1 MQLNILDELQTK
13 HLSLEARLRVVE
25 HERIEVSQATGRIL
39 ARPILNFRDSPAL
52 DISAMDGYAFRH
64 DELENRELE
73 NRELENRLLRPNS
86 DQAQTGGDCFQVSGV
101 AAAGARRLVLRADT
115 AIRIFT
121 GGVVPEGADV
131 VIPRERCRE
140 ESDRVWV
147 TIPLEQI
154 PLGWN
159 IRRQGENA
167 RQDEVGL
174 PAGCCIDGP
183 RMSSIV
189 SMNREAQIDVSRKV
203 RVTIINT
210 GDELKGMDS
219 PIEPWQIRDSNG
231 PLLESM
237 LRACP
242 WIEWNRVSA
251 RDDLSEIQTRLKEA
265 LDVSD
270 AVLLTGGVSMGD
282 TDHVPAAVRHCGAE
296 VIFHRLAIRP
306 GAPVLGAVGSEG
318 QLIMGLPG
326 NPVSVAVTFRRL
338 GLELLDRM
346 ARRVSGRRKLKI
358 QVVGSDSKTL
368 GLVWYR
374 LVQIQA
380 DGTALLL
387 ANQGS
392 GDIRSLGLSD
402 GFIEVPPG
410 SLSQGMFTF
419 YDWNTA

>member
-13 HLSLEARLRVVE
+13 HLLLESRLRVVE

-52 DISAMDGYAFRH
+52 DISAMDGYAFRYS
-64 DELENRELE
+64 
-73 NRELENRLLRPNS
+73 ELENRLPRTNS
-86 DQAQTGGDCFQVSGV
+86 DQAQAGGDCFEVTGV
-101 AAAGARRLVLRADT
+101 AAAGARRLVLGPDT

-121 GGVVPEGADV
+121 GGVVPQGADV

-147 TIPLEQI
+147 TISLDQI

-167 RQDEVGL
+167 KQDEVGL
-174 PAGCCIDGP
+174 QAGCCIDGP

-210 GDELKGMDS
+210 GDELMGMDS

-251 RDDLSEIQTRLKEA
+251 RDDLSQIQTRLKEA

-346 ARRVSGRRKLKI
+346 ARRVSGRRKWKI
-358 QVVGSDSKTL
+358 QVAGSDSKTL

-410 SLSQGMFTF
+410 SLSQGMFAF

>member
-13 HLSLEARLRVVE
+13 HLLLGARLRVVE
-25 HERIEVSQATGRIL
+25 PERIEVSQATGRIL

-52 DISAMDGYAFRH
+52 DISAMDGYAFRYS
-64 DELENRELE
+64 
-73 NRELENRLLRPNS
+73 ELENRLLRPDS
-86 DQAQTGGDCFQVSGV
+86 DQAQAGGDCFEVTGV
-101 AAAGARRLVLRADT
+101 AAAGARRLVLSPDT

-121 GGVVPEGADV
+121 GGVVPQGADV

-147 TIPLEQI
+147 TIPLDQI
-154 PLGWN
+154 PRGWN

-167 RQDEVGL
+167 KQDEVGL
-174 PAGCCIDGP
+174 QAGCCIDGP

-210 GDELKGMDS
+210 GDELMGMDS
-219 PIEPWQIRDSNG
+219 PIEAWQIRDSNG

-242 WIEWNRVSA
+242 WIEWNRFSA

-346 ARRVSGRRKLKI
+346 ARRVSGRRKWKI
-358 QVVGSDSKTL
+358 QVAGSDSKTL

-374 LVQIQA
+374 LVQVQA

-410 SLSQGMFTF
+410 SLSQGMLAF

>member
-13 HLSLEARLRVVE
+13 HLLLGARLRVVE
-25 HERIEVSQATGRIL
+25 PERIEVSQATGRIL

-52 DISAMDGYAFRH
+52 DISAMDGYAFRYS
-64 DELENRELE
+64 ELQ
-73 NRELENRLLRPNS
+73 NRLPRPDS
-86 DQAQTGGDCFQVSGV
+86 DQAQAGGDCFEVTGV
-101 AAAGARRLVLRADT
+101 AAAGARRLVLSPDT

-121 GGVVPEGADV
+121 GGVVPQGADV

-147 TIPLEQI
+147 TIPLDQI

-167 RQDEVGL
+167 KQDEVGL
-174 PAGCCIDGP
+174 QAGCCIDGP

-189 SMNREAQIDVSRKV
+189 SMNRESQIDVSRKV

-210 GDELKGMDS
+210 GDELMGMDS

-282 TDHVPAAVRHCGAE
+282 TDHVPAAVRHCRAE

-346 ARRVSGRRKLKI
+346 ARRVSGRRKWKI
-358 QVVGSDSKTL
+358 QVAGSDSKTL

-374 LVQIQA
+374 LVQVQA

-410 SLSQGMFTF
+410 SLSQGMLAF

>member
-13 HLSLEARLRVVE
+13 HLLLGARLRVVE
-25 HERIEVSQATGRIL
+25 PERIEVSQATGRIL

-52 DISAMDGYAFRH
+52 DISAMDGYAFRYS
-64 DELENRELE
+64 
-73 NRELENRLLRPNS
+73 ELENRLLRPDS
-86 DQAQTGGDCFQVSGV
+86 DQAQAGGDCFEVTGV
-101 AAAGARRLVLRADT
+101 AAAGARRLVLSPDT

-121 GGVVPEGADV
+121 GGVVPQGADV

-147 TIPLEQI
+147 TIPLDQI

-167 RQDEVGL
+167 KQDEVGL
-174 PAGCCIDGP
+174 QAGCCIDGP

-210 GDELKGMDS
+210 GDELMGMDS
-219 PIEPWQIRDSNG
+219 PIEAWQIRDSNG

-282 TDHVPAAVRHCGAE
+282 TDHVPAAVRHCRAE

-346 ARRVSGRRKLKI
+346 ARRVSGRRKWKI
-358 QVVGSDSKTL
+358 QVAGSDSKTL

-387 ANQGS
+387 ANHGS

-410 SLSQGMFTF
+410 SLSQGMFPF

>member
-13 HLSLEARLRVVE
+13 HLLLESRLRVVE

-52 DISAMDGYAFRH
+52 DISAMDGYAFRYS
-64 DELENRELE
+64 
-73 NRELENRLLRPNS
+73 ELENRLLRPDS
-86 DQAQTGGDCFQVSGV
+86 DQAQAGGDCFEVTGV
-101 AAAGARRLVLRADT
+101 AAAGARRLVLSPDT

-121 GGVVPEGADV
+121 GGVVPQGADV

-147 TIPLEQI
+147 TIPLDQI

-167 RQDEVGL
+167 KQDEVGL
-174 PAGCCIDGP
+174 QAGCCIDGP

-210 GDELKGMDS
+210 GDELMGMDS
-219 PIEPWQIRDSNG
+219 PIEAWQIRDSNG

-282 TDHVPAAVRHCGAE
+282 TDHVPAAVRHCRAE

-346 ARRVSGRRKLKI
+346 ARRVSGRRKWKI
-358 QVVGSDSKTL
+358 QVVGSDTKTL

-387 ANQGS
+387 ANHGS

-410 SLSQGMFTF
+410 SLSQGMFPF

>member
-13 HLSLEARLRVVE
+13 HLLLESRLRVVE

-52 DISAMDGYAFRH
+52 DISAMDGYAFRYS
-64 DELENRELE
+64 
-73 NRELENRLLRPNS
+73 ELENRLPRTNS
-86 DQAQTGGDCFQVSGV
+86 DQAQAGGDCFEVTGV
-101 AAAGARRLVLRADT
+101 AAAGARRLVLGPDT

-121 GGVVPEGADV
+121 GGVVPQGADV

-147 TIPLEQI
+147 TISLDQI

-167 RQDEVGL
+167 KQDEVGL
-174 PAGCCIDGP
+174 QAGCCIDGP

-189 SMNREAQIDVSRKV
+189 SMNREAQIEVSRKV

-210 GDELKGMDS
+210 GDELMGMDS

-346 ARRVSGRRKLKI
+346 ARRVSGRRKWKI

-410 SLSQGMFTF
+410 SLSQGMFAF
-419 YDWNTA
+419 YDWNTV

>member
-1 MQLNILDELQTK
+1 
-13 HLSLEARLRVVE
+13 
-25 HERIEVSQATGRIL
+25 L

-52 DISAMDGYAFRH
+52 DISAMDGYAFRYS
-64 DELENRELE
+64 
-73 NRELENRLLRPNS
+73 ELENRLLRPDS
-86 DQAQTGGDCFQVSGV
+86 DQAQAGGDCFEVTGV
-101 AAAGARRLVLRADT
+101 AAAGARRLVLSPDT

-121 GGVVPEGADV
+121 GGVVPQGADV

-147 TIPLEQI
+147 TIPLDQI

-167 RQDEVGL
+167 KQDEVGL
-174 PAGCCIDGP
+174 QAGCCIDGP

-210 GDELKGMDS
+210 GDELMGMDS
-219 PIEPWQIRDSNG
+219 PIEAWQIRDSNG

-346 ARRVSGRRKLKI
+346 ARRVSGRRKWKI

-410 SLSQGMFTF
+410 SLSQGMFAF

>member
-13 HLSLEARLRVVE
+13 HLLLGARLRVVE
-25 HERIEVSQATGRIL
+25 PERIEVSQATGRIL

-52 DISAMDGYAFRH
+52 DISAMDGYAFRYA
-64 DELENRELE
+64 
-73 NRELENRLLRPNS
+73 ELENRLLRPDS
-86 DQAQTGGDCFQVSGV
+86 DQAQAGGDCFEVTGV
-101 AAAGARRLVLRADT
+101 AAAGARRLVLSPDT

-121 GGVVPEGADV
+121 GGVVPQGADV

-147 TIPLEQI
+147 TIPLDQI

-167 RQDEVGL
+167 KQDEVGL
-174 PAGCCIDGP
+174 LAGCCIDGP

-210 GDELKGMDS
+210 GDELMGMDS
-219 PIEPWQIRDSNG
+219 PIEAWQIRDSNG

-326 NPVSVAVTFRRL
+326 NHVSVAVTFRRL

-346 ARRVSGRRKLKI
+346 ARRVSGRRKWKI
-358 QVVGSDSKTL
+358 QVAGSDSKTL

-410 SLSQGMFTF
+410 SLSQGMFAF

>member
-13 HLSLEARLRVVE
+13 HLLLGARLRVVE
-25 HERIEVSQATGRIL
+25 PERIEVSQATGRIL

-52 DISAMDGYAFRH
+52 DISAMDGYAFRYS
-64 DELENRELE
+64 
-73 NRELENRLLRPNS
+73 ELENRLLRPDS
-86 DQAQTGGDCFQVSGV
+86 DQAQAGGDCFEVTGV
-101 AAAGARRLVLRADT
+101 AAAGARRLVLSPDT

-121 GGVVPEGADV
+121 GGVVPQGADV

-147 TIPLEQI
+147 TIPLDQI

-167 RQDEVGL
+167 KQDEVGL
-174 PAGCCIDGP
+174 QAGCCIDGP

-210 GDELKGMDS
+210 GDELMGMDS
-219 PIEPWQIRDSNG
+219 PIEAWQIRDSNG

-346 ARRVSGRRKLKI
+346 ARRVSGRRKWKI
-358 QVVGSDSKTL
+358 QVVGSDTKTL

-387 ANQGS
+387 ANHGS

-410 SLSQGMFTF
+410 SLSQGMFPF

>member
-13 HLSLEARLRVVE
+13 HLLLGARLRVVE
-25 HERIEVSQATGRIL
+25 PERIEVSQATGRIL

-52 DISAMDGYAFRH
+52 DISAMDGYAFRYS
-64 DELENRELE
+64 
-73 NRELENRLLRPNS
+73 ELENRLLRPDS
-86 DQAQTGGDCFQVSGV
+86 DQAQAGGDCFEVTGV
-101 AAAGARRLVLRADT
+101 AAAGARRLVLSPDT

-121 GGVVPEGADV
+121 GGVVPQGADV

-147 TIPLEQI
+147 TIPLDQI

-167 RQDEVGL
+167 KQDEVGL
-174 PAGCCIDGP
+174 QAGCCIDGP

-189 SMNREAQIDVSRKV
+189 SMNRESQIDVSRKV

-210 GDELKGMDS
+210 GDELMGMDS
-219 PIEPWQIRDSNG
+219 PIEAWQIRDSNG

-251 RDDLSEIQTRLKEA
+251 RDDLSQIQTRLNEA

-346 ARRVSGRRKLKI
+346 ARRVSGRRKWKI
-358 QVVGSDSKTL
+358 QVAGSDSKTL

-410 SLSQGMFTF
+410 SLSQGMLAF

>member
-13 HLSLEARLRVVE
+13 HLLLGARLRVVE
-25 HERIEVSQATGRIL
+25 PERIEVSQATGRIL

-52 DISAMDGYAFRH
+52 DISAMDGYAFRYS
-64 DELENRELE
+64 
-73 NRELENRLLRPNS
+73 ELENRLLRPDS
-86 DQAQTGGDCFQVSGV
+86 DQAQAGGDCFEVTGV
-101 AAAGARRLVLRADT
+101 AAAGARRLVLSPDT

-121 GGVVPEGADV
+121 GGVVPQGADV

-147 TIPLEQI
+147 TIPLDQI

-167 RQDEVGL
+167 KQDEVGL
-174 PAGCCIDGP
+174 QAGCCIDGP

-189 SMNREAQIDVSRKV
+189 SMNRESQIDVSRKV

-210 GDELKGMDS
+210 GDELMGMDS

-282 TDHVPAAVRHCGAE
+282 TDHVPAAVRHCRAE

-346 ARRVSGRRKLKI
+346 ARRVSGRRKWKI
-358 QVVGSDSKTL
+358 QVAGSDSKTL

-410 SLSQGMFTF
+410 SLSQGMFPF

>member
-13 HLSLEARLRVVE
+13 HLLLGARLRVVE
-25 HERIEVSQATGRIL
+25 PERIEVSQATGRIL

-52 DISAMDGYAFRH
+52 DISAMDGYAFRYS
-64 DELENRELE
+64 
-73 NRELENRLLRPNS
+73 ELENRLLRPDS
-86 DQAQTGGDCFQVSGV
+86 DQAQAGGDCFEVTGV
-101 AAAGARRLVLRADT
+101 AAAGARRLVLSPDT

-121 GGVVPEGADV
+121 GGVVPQGADV

-147 TIPLEQI
+147 TIPLDQI

-167 RQDEVGL
+167 KQDEVGL
-174 PAGCCIDGP
+174 QAGCCIDGP

-210 GDELKGMDS
+210 GDELMGMDS
-219 PIEPWQIRDSNG
+219 PIEAWQIRDSNG

-346 ARRVSGRRKLKI
+346 ARRVSGRRKWKI
-358 QVVGSDSKTL
+358 QVVGSDTKTL

-410 SLSQGMFTF
+410 SLSQGMFPF

>member
-13 HLSLEARLRVVE
+13 HLLLESRLRVVE

-52 DISAMDGYAFRH
+52 DISAMDGYAFRYS
-64 DELENRELE
+64 ELEK
-73 NRELENRLLRPNS
+73 RLPRTNS
-86 DQAQTGGDCFQVSGV
+86 DQAQAGGDCFEVTGV
-101 AAAGARRLVLRADT
+101 AAAGARRLVLGPDT

-121 GGVVPEGADV
+121 GGVVPQGADV

-147 TIPLEQI
+147 TISLDQI
-154 PLGWN
+154 PHGWN

-167 RQDEVGL
+167 KQDEVGL
-174 PAGCCIDGP
+174 QAGCCIDGP

-210 GDELKGMDS
+210 GDELMGMDS

-251 RDDLSEIQTRLKEA
+251 RDDLSQIQTRLKEA

-282 TDHVPAAVRHCGAE
+282 TDHVPAAVRSCGAE

-346 ARRVSGRRKLKI
+346 ARRVSGRRKWKL
-358 QVVGSDSKTL
+358 QVAGSDSKTL

-410 SLSQGMFTF
+410 SLSQGMFAF
-419 YDWNTA
+419 YDWNTV

>member
-13 HLSLEARLRVVE
+13 HLLLESRLRVVE

-52 DISAMDGYAFRH
+52 DISAMDGYAFRYS
-64 DELENRELE
+64 ELA
-73 NRELENRLLRPNS
+73 NRLPRTNS
-86 DQAQTGGDCFQVSGV
+86 DQAQAGGDCFEVTGV
-101 AAAGARRLVLRADT
+101 AAAGARRLVLGPDT

-121 GGVVPEGADV
+121 GGVVPQGADV

-147 TIPLEQI
+147 TISLDQI
-154 PLGWN
+154 PHGWN

-167 RQDEVGL
+167 KQDEVGL
-174 PAGCCIDGP
+174 QAGCCIDGP

-210 GDELKGMDS
+210 GDELMGMDS

-251 RDDLSEIQTRLKEA
+251 RDDLSQIQTRLNEA

-282 TDHVPAAVRHCGAE
+282 TDHVPAAVRSCGAE

-346 ARRVSGRRKLKI
+346 ARRVSGRRKWKL
-358 QVVGSDSKTL
+358 QVAGSDSKTL

-410 SLSQGMFTF
+410 SLSQGMFAF
-419 YDWNTA
+419 YDWNTV

>member
-13 HLSLEARLRVVE
+13 HLLLESRLRVVE

-52 DISAMDGYAFRH
+52 DISAMDGYAFRYS
-64 DELENRELE
+64 
-73 NRELENRLLRPNS
+73 ELENRLPRTNS
-86 DQAQTGGDCFQVSGV
+86 DQAQAGGDCFEVTGV
-101 AAAGARRLVLRADT
+101 AAAGARRLVLGPDT

-121 GGVVPEGADV
+121 GGVVPQGADV

-147 TIPLEQI
+147 TIPLDQI

-167 RQDEVGL
+167 KQDEVGL
-174 PAGCCIDGP
+174 QAGCCIDGP

-210 GDELKGMDS
+210 GDELMGMDS

-251 RDDLSEIQTRLKEA
+251 RDDLSQIQTRLKEA

-346 ARRVSGRRKLKI
+346 ARRVSGRRKWKI
-358 QVVGSDSKTL
+358 QVAGSDSKTL

-374 LVQIQA
+374 LVQVQA

-410 SLSQGMFTF
+410 SLSQGMLAF

>member
-13 HLSLEARLRVVE
+13 HLLLGARLRVVE
-25 HERIEVSQATGRIL
+25 PERIEVSQATGRIL

-52 DISAMDGYAFRH
+52 DISAMDGYAFRYA
-64 DELENRELE
+64 
-73 NRELENRLLRPNS
+73 ELENRLLRPDS
-86 DQAQTGGDCFQVSGV
+86 DQAQAGGDCFGVTGV
-101 AAAGARRLVLRADT
+101 AAAGARRLVLSPDT

-121 GGVVPEGADV
+121 GGVVPQGADV

-147 TIPLEQI
+147 TIPLDQI

-167 RQDEVGL
+167 KQDEVGL
-174 PAGCCIDGP
+174 QAGCCIDGP

-210 GDELKGMDS
+210 GDELMGMDS

-251 RDDLSEIQTRLKEA
+251 RDDLTEIQTRLKEA

-346 ARRVSGRRKLKI
+346 ARRVSGRRKWKI
-358 QVVGSDSKTL
+358 QVAGSDSKTL

-410 SLSQGMFTF
+410 SLSQGMFPF

>member
-13 HLSLEARLRVVE
+13 HLLLESRLRVVE
-25 HERIEVSQATGRIL
+25 PERIEVSQATGRIL

-52 DISAMDGYAFRH
+52 DISAMDGYAFRYA
-64 DELENRELE
+64 
-73 NRELENRLLRPNS
+73 ELENRLLRPDS
-86 DQAQTGGDCFQVSGV
+86 DQAQAGGDCFGVTGV
-101 AAAGARRLVLRADT
+101 AAAGARRLVLGPDT

-121 GGVVPEGADV
+121 GGVVPQGADV

-147 TIPLEQI
+147 TIPLDQI

-167 RQDEVGL
+167 KQDEVGL
-174 PAGCCIDGP
+174 QAGCCIDGP

-210 GDELKGMDS
+210 GDELMGMDS
-219 PIEPWQIRDSNG
+219 PIEAWQIRDSNG

-346 ARRVSGRRKLKI
+346 GRRVSGRRKWKI
-358 QVVGSDSKTL
+358 QVVGSDTKTL

-410 SLSQGMFTF
+410 SLSQGMFPF

>member
-13 HLSLEARLRVVE
+13 HLLLESRLRVVE
-25 HERIEVSQATGRIL
+25 PERIEVSQATGRIL

-52 DISAMDGYAFRH
+52 DISAMDGYAFRYS
-64 DELENRELE
+64 ELQ
-73 NRELENRLLRPNS
+73 NRLLRPDS
-86 DQAQTGGDCFQVSGV
+86 DQAQAGGDCFGVTGV
-101 AAAGARRLVLRADT
+101 AAAGARRLVLSPDK

-121 GGVVPEGADV
+121 GGVVPQGADV

-147 TIPLEQI
+147 TIPLDQI

-167 RQDEVGL
+167 KQDEVGL
-174 PAGCCIDGP
+174 QAGCCIDGP

-210 GDELKGMDS
+210 GDELMGMDS
-219 PIEPWQIRDSNG
+219 PIEAWQIRDSNG

-251 RDDLSEIQTRLKEA
+251 RDDLSEIQSRLKEA

-338 GLELLDRM
+338 GLELLDRI
-346 ARRVSGRRKLKI
+346 ARRVSGRRKWKI

-410 SLSQGMFTF
+410 SLSQGMFAF

>member
-1 MQLNILDELQTK
+1 MQLSILDELQTK
-13 HLSLEARLRVVE
+13 HLLLESRLRVVE

-52 DISAMDGYAFRH
+52 DISAMDGYAFRYA
-64 DELENRELE
+64 
-73 NRELENRLLRPNS
+73 ELENRLPRPDS
-86 DQAQTGGDCFQVSGV
+86 DQAQAGGDCFEVTGV
-101 AAAGARRLVLRADT
+101 AAAGARRLVLSPDT

-121 GGVVPEGADV
+121 GGVVPQGADV

-147 TIPLEQI
+147 TIPLDQI

-167 RQDEVGL
+167 KQDEVGL
-174 PAGCCIDGP
+174 QAGCCIDGP

-189 SMNREAQIDVSRKV
+189 SMNREPQIDVSRKV

-210 GDELKGMDS
+210 GDELMEMDS

-251 RDDLSEIQTRLKEA
+251 RDDLSEIQSRLKEA

-346 ARRVSGRRKLKI
+346 ARRVSGRRKWKI
-358 QVVGSDSKTL
+358 QVAGSDSKTL

-410 SLSQGMFTF
+410 SLSQGMFPF

>member
-13 HLSLEARLRVVE
+13 HLLLGARLRVVE
-25 HERIEVSQATGRIL
+25 PERIEVSQATGRIL

-52 DISAMDGYAFRH
+52 DISAMDGYAFRYS
-64 DELENRELE
+64 
-73 NRELENRLLRPNS
+73 ELENRLLRPDS
-86 DQAQTGGDCFQVSGV
+86 DQAQAGGDCFEVTGV
-101 AAAGARRLVLRADT
+101 AAAGARRLVLSPDT

-121 GGVVPEGADV
+121 GGVVPQGADV

-147 TIPLEQI
+147 TIPLDQI

-167 RQDEVGL
+167 KRDEVGL
-174 PAGCCIDGP
+174 LAGCCIDGP

-210 GDELKGMDS
+210 GDELMGIDS

-231 PLLESM
+231 PLLECM

-270 AVLLTGGVSMGD
+270 AVLLTGGVSMGE

-346 ARRVSGRRKLKI
+346 ARRVSGRRKWKI
-358 QVVGSDSKTL
+358 QVSGSDTKTL

-387 ANQGS
+387 DNRGS

-410 SLSQGMFTF
+410 SLSQGMFPF

>member
-13 HLSLEARLRVVE
+13 HLLLESRLRVVE

-52 DISAMDGYAFRH
+52 DISAMDGYAFRYS
-64 DELENRELE
+64 
-73 NRELENRLLRPNS
+73 ELENRLPRTNS
-86 DQAQTGGDCFQVSGV
+86 DQAQAGGDCFEVTGV
-101 AAAGARRLVLRADT
+101 AAAGARRLVLGPDT

-121 GGVVPEGADV
+121 GGVVPQGADV

-147 TIPLEQI
+147 TISLDQI

-167 RQDEVGL
+167 KQDEVGL
-174 PAGCCIDGP
+174 QAGCCIDGP

-210 GDELKGMDS
+210 GDELMGMDS

-251 RDDLSEIQTRLKEA
+251 RDDLSQIQTRLNEA

-282 TDHVPAAVRHCGAE
+282 TDHVPAAVRSCGAE

-346 ARRVSGRRKLKI
+346 ARRVSGRRKWKI
-358 QVVGSDSKTL
+358 QVAGSDSKTL

-410 SLSQGMFTF
+410 SLSQGMLAF

>member
-13 HLSLEARLRVVE
+13 HLLLGARLRVVE
-25 HERIEVSQATGRIL
+25 PERIEVSQATGRIL

-52 DISAMDGYAFRH
+52 DISAMDGYAFRYS
-64 DELENRELE
+64 
-73 NRELENRLLRPNS
+73 ELENRLLRPDS
-86 DQAQTGGDCFQVSGV
+86 DQAQAGGDCFEVTGV
-101 AAAGARRLVLRADT
+101 AAAGARRLVLSPDT

-121 GGVVPEGADV
+121 GGVVPQGADV

-147 TIPLEQI
+147 TIPLDQI

-167 RQDEVGL
+167 KQDEVGL
-174 PAGCCIDGP
+174 QAGCCIDGP

-210 GDELKGMDS
+210 GDELMGMDS
-219 PIEPWQIRDSNG
+219 PIEAWQIRDSNG

-282 TDHVPAAVRHCGAE
+282 TDHVPAAVRHCRAE

-346 ARRVSGRRKLKI
+346 ARRVSGRRKWKI
-358 QVVGSDSKTL
+358 QVVGSDTKTL

-387 ANQGS
+387 ANHGS

-410 SLSQGMFTF
+410 SLSQGMFPF

>member
-1 MQLNILDELQTK
+1 
-13 HLSLEARLRVVE
+13 
-25 HERIEVSQATGRIL
+25 L

-52 DISAMDGYAFRH
+52 DISAMDGYAFRYS
-64 DELENRELE
+64 
-73 NRELENRLLRPNS
+73 ELENRLLRPDS
-86 DQAQTGGDCFQVSGV
+86 DQAQAGGDCFEVTGV
-101 AAAGARRLVLRADT
+101 AAAGARRLVLSPDT

-121 GGVVPEGADV
+121 GGVVPQGADV

-147 TIPLEQI
+147 TIPLDQI

-167 RQDEVGL
+167 KQDEVGL
-174 PAGCCIDGP
+174 LAGCCIDGP

-210 GDELKGMDS
+210 GDELMGMDS
-219 PIEPWQIRDSNG
+219 PIEAWQIRDSNG

-282 TDHVPAAVRHCGAE
+282 TDHVPAAVRHCRAE

-346 ARRVSGRRKLKI
+346 ARRVSGRRKWKI
-358 QVVGSDSKTL
+358 QVVGSDTKTL

-387 ANQGS
+387 ANHGS

-410 SLSQGMFTF
+410 SLSQGMFPF

>member
-13 HLSLEARLRVVE
+13 HLLLGARLRVVE
-25 HERIEVSQATGRIL
+25 PERIEVSQATGRIL

-52 DISAMDGYAFRH
+52 DISAMDGYAFRYS
-64 DELENRELE
+64 
-73 NRELENRLLRPNS
+73 ELENRLLRPDS
-86 DQAQTGGDCFQVSGV
+86 DQAQAGGDCFEVTGV
-101 AAAGARRLVLRADT
+101 AAAGARRLVLSPDT

-121 GGVVPEGADV
+121 GGVVPQGADV

-147 TIPLEQI
+147 TIPLDQI

-167 RQDEVGL
+167 KQDEVGL
-174 PAGCCIDGP
+174 QAGCCIDGP

-210 GDELKGMDS
+210 GDELMGMDS
-219 PIEPWQIRDSNG
+219 PIEAWQIRDSNG

-282 TDHVPAAVRHCGAE
+282 TDHVPAAVRHCRAE

-346 ARRVSGRRKLKI
+346 ARRVSGRKKWKI
-358 QVVGSDSKTL
+358 QVAGSDSKTL

-387 ANQGS
+387 DNRGS

-410 SLSQGMFTF
+410 SLSQGMFPF

>member
-13 HLSLEARLRVVE
+13 HLLLGARLRVVE
-25 HERIEVSQATGRIL
+25 PERIEVSQATGRIL

-52 DISAMDGYAFRH
+52 DISAMDGYAFRYS
-64 DELENRELE
+64 
-73 NRELENRLLRPNS
+73 ELENRLLRPDS
-86 DQAQTGGDCFQVSGV
+86 DQAQAGGDCFEVTGV
-101 AAAGARRLVLRADT
+101 AAAGARRLVLSPDT

-121 GGVVPEGADV
+121 GGVVPQGADV

-147 TIPLEQI
+147 TIPLDQI

-167 RQDEVGL
+167 KQDEVGL
-174 PAGCCIDGP
+174 LAGCCIDGP

-210 GDELKGMDS
+210 GDELMGMDS
-219 PIEPWQIRDSNG
+219 PIEAWQIRDSNG

-282 TDHVPAAVRHCGAE
+282 TDHVPAAVRHCRAE

-346 ARRVSGRRKLKI
+346 ARRVSGRRKWKI
-358 QVVGSDSKTL
+358 QVVGSDTKTL

-387 ANQGS
+387 ANHGS

-410 SLSQGMFTF
+410 SLSQGMFPF

>member
-13 HLSLEARLRVVE
+13 HLLLGARLRVVE
-25 HERIEVSQATGRIL
+25 PERIEVSQATGRIL

-52 DISAMDGYAFRH
+52 DISAMDGYAFRYS
-64 DELENRELE
+64 
-73 NRELENRLLRPNS
+73 ELENRLLRPDS
-86 DQAQTGGDCFQVSGV
+86 DQAQAGGDCFEVTGV
-101 AAAGARRLVLRADT
+101 AAAGARRLVLSPDT

-121 GGVVPEGADV
+121 GGVVPQGADV

-147 TIPLEQI
+147 TIPLDQI

-167 RQDEVGL
+167 KQDEVGL
-174 PAGCCIDGP
+174 QAGCCIDGP

-189 SMNREAQIDVSRKV
+189 SMNRESQIDVSRKV

-210 GDELKGMDS
+210 GDELMGMDS
-219 PIEPWQIRDSNG
+219 PIEAWQIRDSNG

-282 TDHVPAAVRHCGAE
+282 TDHVPAAVRHCRAE

-346 ARRVSGRRKLKI
+346 ARRVSGRRKWKI
-358 QVVGSDSKTL
+358 QVAGSDSKTL

-410 SLSQGMFTF
+410 SLSQGMFPF

>member
-13 HLSLEARLRVVE
+13 HLLLESRLRVVE

-52 DISAMDGYAFRH
+52 DISAMDGYAFRYA
-64 DELENRELE
+64 
-73 NRELENRLLRPNS
+73 ELENRLLRPDS
-86 DQAQTGGDCFQVSGV
+86 DQAQAGGDCFGVTGV
-101 AAAGARRLVLRADT
+101 AAAGARRLVLSPDT

-121 GGVVPEGADV
+121 GGVVPQGADV
-131 VIPRERCRE
+131 VIPRERCHE

-147 TIPLEQI
+147 TVPLDQI

-167 RQDEVGL
+167 KQDEVGL
-174 PAGCCIDGP
+174 QAGCCIDGP

-210 GDELKGMDS
+210 GDELMRMDS
-219 PIEPWQIRDSNG
+219 PIEAWQIRDSNG
-231 PLLESM
+231 PMLESM
-237 LRACP
+237 MRACP

-346 ARRVSGRRKLKI
+346 ARRVSGRRKWKI

-410 SLSQGMFTF
+410 SLSQGMFPF

>member
-13 HLSLEARLRVVE
+13 HLLLESRLRVVE

-52 DISAMDGYAFRH
+52 DISAMDGYAFRYS
-64 DELENRELE
+64 
-73 NRELENRLLRPNS
+73 ELENRLPRTNS
-86 DQAQTGGDCFQVSGV
+86 DQAQAGGDCFEVTGV
-101 AAAGARRLVLRADT
+101 AAAGARRLVLGPDT

-121 GGVVPEGADV
+121 GGVVPQGADV

-147 TIPLEQI
+147 TIPLDQI

-167 RQDEVGL
+167 KQDEVGL
-174 PAGCCIDGP
+174 QAGCCIDGP

-189 SMNREAQIDVSRKV
+189 SMNREAQIEVSRKV

-210 GDELKGMDS
+210 GDELMGMDS

-251 RDDLSEIQTRLKEA
+251 RDDLSQIQTRLKEA

-346 ARRVSGRRKLKI
+346 ARRVSGRRKWKI
-358 QVVGSDSKTL
+358 QVAGSDSKTL

-410 SLSQGMFTF
+410 SLSQGMFAF
-419 YDWNTA
+419 YDWNTV

>member
-13 HLSLEARLRVVE
+13 HLLLESRLRVVE
-25 HERIEVSQATGRIL
+25 PERIEVSQATGRIL

-52 DISAMDGYAFRH
+52 DISAMDGYAFRYS
-64 DELENRELE
+64 
-73 NRELENRLLRPNS
+73 ELENRLLRPDS
-86 DQAQTGGDCFQVSGV
+86 DQAQAGGDCFEVTGV
-101 AAAGARRLVLRADT
+101 AAAGARRLVLSPDT

-121 GGVVPEGADV
+121 GGVVPQGADV

-147 TIPLEQI
+147 TIPLDQI

-167 RQDEVGL
+167 KQDEVGL
-174 PAGCCIDGP
+174 QAGCCIDGP

-210 GDELKGMDS
+210 GDELMGMDS
-219 PIEPWQIRDSNG
+219 PIEAWQIRDSNG

-346 ARRVSGRRKLKI
+346 ARRVSGRRKWKI
-358 QVVGSDSKTL
+358 QVAGSDSKTL

-387 ANQGS
+387 ANHGS

-410 SLSQGMFTF
+410 SLSQGMFPF

>member
-13 HLSLEARLRVVE
+13 HLLLESRLRVVE
-25 HERIEVSQATGRIL
+25 PERIEVSQATGRIL

-52 DISAMDGYAFRH
+52 DISAMDGYAFRYS
-64 DELENRELE
+64 
-73 NRELENRLLRPNS
+73 ELENRLPRMIS
-86 DQAQTGGDCFQVSGV
+86 DQAQAGGDCFGVTGV
-101 AAAGARRLVLRADT
+101 AAAGARRLVLGPDT

-121 GGVVPEGADV
+121 GGVVPQGADV

-147 TIPLEQI
+147 TIPLDQI

-167 RQDEVGL
+167 KQDEVGL
-174 PAGCCIDGP
+174 QAGCCIDGP

-189 SMNREAQIDVSRKV
+189 SMNREAQIDVSMKV

-210 GDELKGMDS
+210 GDELMGMDS
-219 PIEPWQIRDSNG
+219 PIEAWQIRDSNG

-346 ARRVSGRRKLKI
+346 ARRVSSRRKWKI

-402 GFIEVPPG
+402 GFIEVQPG

>member
-1 MQLNILDELQTK
+1 MQLSILDELQTK
-13 HLSLEARLRVVE
+13 HLLLESRLRVVE

-52 DISAMDGYAFRH
+52 DISAMDGYAFRYA
-64 DELENRELE
+64 
-73 NRELENRLLRPNS
+73 ELENRLPRPDS
-86 DQAQTGGDCFQVSGV
+86 DQAQAMGGCFEVTGV
-101 AAAGARRLVLRADT
+101 AAAGARRLVLSPDT

-121 GGVVPEGADV
+121 GGVVPQGADV

-147 TIPLEQI
+147 TIPLDQI

-167 RQDEVGL
+167 KQDEVGL
-174 PAGCCIDGP
+174 QAGCCIDGP

-189 SMNREAQIDVSRKV
+189 SMNREPQIDVSRKV

-210 GDELKGMDS
+210 GDELMGMDS
-219 PIEPWQIRDSNG
+219 PIEAWQIRDSNG

-270 AVLLTGGVSMGD
+270 AVFLTGGVSMGD

-346 ARRVSGRRKLKI
+346 ARRVSGRRKWKI
-358 QVVGSDSKTL
+358 QVSGSDSKTL

-387 ANQGS
+387 DNRGS

-410 SLSQGMFTF
+410 SLSQGMFAF

>member
-13 HLSLEARLRVVE
+13 HLLLESRLRVVE
-25 HERIEVSQATGRIL
+25 PERIEVSQATGRIL

-52 DISAMDGYAFRH
+52 DISAMDGYAFRYS
-64 DELENRELE
+64 ELQ
-73 NRELENRLLRPNS
+73 NRLLRPDS
-86 DQAQTGGDCFQVSGV
+86 DQAQAGGDCFGVTGV
-101 AAAGARRLVLRADT
+101 AAAGARRLVLSPDK

-121 GGVVPEGADV
+121 GGVVPQGADV

-147 TIPLEQI
+147 TIPLDQI

-167 RQDEVGL
+167 KQDEVGL
-174 PAGCCIDGP
+174 QAGCCIDGP

-210 GDELKGMDS
+210 GDELMGMDS
-219 PIEPWQIRDSNG
+219 PIEAWQIRDSNG

-251 RDDLSEIQTRLKEA
+251 RDDLSEIQSRLKEA

-346 ARRVSGRRKLKI
+346 ARRVSGRRKWKI

-368 GLVWYR
+368 GSVWYR

-410 SLSQGMFTF
+410 SLSQGMFAF

>member
-1 MQLNILDELQTK
+1 MQLNILDDLQTK
-13 HLSLEARLRVVE
+13 HLTLEARLRVVE
-25 HERIEVSQATGRIL
+25 HERIEVSEATGRIL
-39 ARPILNFRDSPAL
+39 ARSIVNFRDSPAM
-52 DISAMDGYAFRH
+52 DVSAMDGYAFRLA
-64 DELENRELE
+64 DLKLADRKKGLAREN
-73 NRELENRLLRPNS
+73 S
-86 DQAQTGGDCFQVSGV
+86 KDGDSGGSCFQVTSV
-101 AAAGARRLVLRADT
+101 AAAGASRLGLSADT

-121 GGVVPEGADV
+121 GGVVPYGADV

-140 ESDRVWV
+140 ESDCVWV
-147 TIPLEQI
+147 TMPIDEIPI
-154 PLGWN
+154 GWN

-167 RQDEVGL
+167 RQGEVGL
-174 PAGCCIDGP
+174 LAGCCIDGP

-189 SMNREAQIDVSRKV
+189 SMNLESQIDVSRKV

-210 GDELKGMDS
+210 GDELKGMGT

-242 WIEWNRVSA
+242 WIEWTRVSA
-251 RDDLSEIQTRLKEA
+251 RDELGEIQTRLNEA
-265 LDVSD
+265 LEVSD

-306 GAPVLGAVGSEG
+306 GAPILGAVSSAG

-346 ARRVSGRRKLKI
+346 AGRLSGRRKFKV
-358 QVVGSDSKTL
+358 QVAGSDSKTL

-380 DGTALLL
+380 DGSALLL

-410 SLSQGMFTF
+410 SLSQGMFPF
-419 YDWNTA
+419 YDWNAV

>member
-13 HLSLEARLRVVE
+13 HLLLESRLRVVE
-25 HERIEVSQATGRIL
+25 PERIEVSQATGRIL

-52 DISAMDGYAFRH
+52 DISAMDGYAFRYS
-64 DELENRELE
+64 
-73 NRELENRLLRPNS
+73 ELENRLLRPDS
-86 DQAQTGGDCFQVSGV
+86 DQAQAGGDCFGVTGV
-101 AAAGARRLVLRADT
+101 ASAGARRLVLGPDT

-121 GGVVPEGADV
+121 GGVVPQGADV

-147 TIPLEQI
+147 TIPLDQI

-167 RQDEVGL
+167 KQDEVGL
-174 PAGCCIDGP
+174 QAGCCIDGP

-210 GDELKGMDS
+210 GDELMGMDS
-219 PIEPWQIRDSNG
+219 PIEAWQIRDSNG

-346 ARRVSGRRKLKI
+346 ARRVSGRRKWKI
-358 QVVGSDSKTL
+358 QVVGSDTKTL

-410 SLSQGMFTF
+410 SLSQGMFPF

>member
-13 HLSLEARLRVVE
+13 HLLLESRLRVVE

-52 DISAMDGYAFRH
+52 DISAMDGYAFRYS
-64 DELENRELE
+64 
-73 NRELENRLLRPNS
+73 ELENRLLRPDS
-86 DQAQTGGDCFQVSGV
+86 DQAQAGGDCFEVTGV
-101 AAAGARRLVLRADT
+101 AAAGARRLVLSPDT

-121 GGVVPEGADV
+121 GGVVPQGADV

-147 TIPLEQI
+147 TIPLDQI

-167 RQDEVGL
+167 KQDEVGL
-174 PAGCCIDGP
+174 LAGCCIDGP

-210 GDELKGMDS
+210 GDELMGMDS
-219 PIEPWQIRDSNG
+219 PIEAWQIRDSNG

-282 TDHVPAAVRHCGAE
+282 TDHVPAAVRHCRAE

-346 ARRVSGRRKLKI
+346 ARRVSGRRKWKI
-358 QVVGSDSKTL
+358 QVVGSDTKTL

-387 ANQGS
+387 ANHGS

-410 SLSQGMFTF
+410 SLSQGMFAF

>member
-13 HLSLEARLRVVE
+13 HLLLESRLRVVE

-52 DISAMDGYAFRH
+52 DISAMDGYAFRYS
-64 DELENRELE
+64 ELEK
-73 NRELENRLLRPNS
+73 RLPRTNS
-86 DQAQTGGDCFQVSGV
+86 DQAQAGGDCFEVTGV
-101 AAAGARRLVLRADT
+101 AAAGARRLVLGPDT

-147 TIPLEQI
+147 TISLDQI

-167 RQDEVGL
+167 KQDEVGL
-174 PAGCCIDGP
+174 QAGCCIDGP

-210 GDELKGMDS
+210 GDELMGMDS

-251 RDDLSEIQTRLKEA
+251 RDDLSQIQTRLNEA

-282 TDHVPAAVRHCGAE
+282 TDHVPAAVRSCGAE

-346 ARRVSGRRKLKI
+346 ARRVSGRRKWKI
-358 QVVGSDSKTL
+358 QVAGSDSKTL

-374 LVQIQA
+374 LVQVQA

-410 SLSQGMFTF
+410 SLSQGMLAF

>member
-13 HLSLEARLRVVE
+13 HLLLESRLRVVE

-52 DISAMDGYAFRH
+52 DISAMDGYAFRYS
-64 DELENRELE
+64 
-73 NRELENRLLRPNS
+73 ELENRLPRTNS
-86 DQAQTGGDCFQVSGV
+86 DQAQAGGDCFEVTGV
-101 AAAGARRLVLRADT
+101 AAAGARRLVLGPDT

-121 GGVVPEGADV
+121 GGVVPQGADV

-147 TIPLEQI
+147 TISLDQI

-167 RQDEVGL
+167 KQDEVGL
-174 PAGCCIDGP
+174 QAGCCIDGP

-189 SMNREAQIDVSRKV
+189 SMNREAQIEVSRKV

-210 GDELKGMDS
+210 GDELMGMDS

-251 RDDLSEIQTRLKEA
+251 RDDLSQIQMRLKEA

-346 ARRVSGRRKLKI
+346 ARRVSGRRKWKI

-410 SLSQGMFTF
+410 SLSQGMLAF

>member
-1 MQLNILDELQTK
+1 MQLSILDELQTK
-13 HLSLEARLRVVE
+13 HLLLESRLRVVE

-52 DISAMDGYAFRH
+52 DISAMDGYAFRYA
-64 DELENRELE
+64 
-73 NRELENRLLRPNS
+73 ELENRLPRPNS
-86 DQAQTGGDCFQVSGV
+86 DQAQAEGDCFEVTGV
-101 AAAGARRLVLRADT
+101 AAAGARRLVLSPDT

-121 GGVVPEGADV
+121 GGVVPQGADV

-147 TIPLEQI
+147 TIPLDQI

-167 RQDEVGL
+167 KQDEVGL
-174 PAGCCIDGP
+174 LAGCCIDGP

-189 SMNREAQIDVSRKV
+189 SMNREPQIDVSRKV

-210 GDELKGMDS
+210 GDELMGMDS

-242 WIEWNRVSA
+242 WIEGNRVSA

-270 AVLLTGGVSMGD
+270 AVFLTGGVSMGD

-346 ARRVSGRRKLKI
+346 ARRVSGRRKWKI
-358 QVVGSDSKTL
+358 QVAGSDSKTL

-387 ANQGS
+387 DNRGS

-410 SLSQGMFTF
+410 SLSQGMFAF

>member
-13 HLSLEARLRVVE
+13 HLLLESRLRVVE

-52 DISAMDGYAFRH
+52 DISAMDGYAFRYS
-64 DELENRELE
+64 ELEK
-73 NRELENRLLRPNS
+73 RLPRTNS
-86 DQAQTGGDCFQVSGV
+86 DQAQAGGDCFEVTGV
-101 AAAGARRLVLRADT
+101 AAAGARRLVLGPDT

-121 GGVVPEGADV
+121 GGVVPQGADV

-147 TIPLEQI
+147 TISLDQI
-154 PLGWN
+154 PHGWN

-167 RQDEVGL
+167 KQDEVGL
-174 PAGCCIDGP
+174 QAGCCIDGP

-210 GDELKGMDS
+210 GDELMGMDS

-251 RDDLSEIQTRLKEA
+251 RDDLSQIQTRLKEA

-346 ARRVSGRRKLKI
+346 ARRVSGRRKWKI
-358 QVVGSDSKTL
+358 QVAGSDSKTL

-410 SLSQGMFTF
+410 SLSQGMFAF
-419 YDWNTA
+419 YDWNTV